1 MHDKQL
7 NFYSEQ
13 KWYRKNIAE
22 KKQAVVYLSHVFVM
36 LKVCLVAVNSDFVF
50 CVLLHV
56 FILQIINC
64 RLSQNNMLNT

>member
-13 KWYRKNIAE
+13 KWYRKNITE
-22 KKQAVVYLSHVFVM
+22 KKQAVVYLSQVFVM

-64 RLSQNNMLNT
+64 RSSQNNMLNT